1 MSVAASVC
9 ELRNRDTSES
19 RANLFNRAGTDA
31 MTVYVAEIKGRGV
44 AAFHANTDLDAESFA
59 CDRGFRDDLM
69 VLTTGG
75 FPLWDGMTSIKVR
88 QASPLE
94 EAKWQRSRAKA
105 IRHGNIEQED
115 DAWIAFLVALTHP
128 DRRSDERGPHT

>member
-1 MSVAASVC
+1 
-9 ELRNRDTSES
+9 
-19 RANLFNRAGTDA
+19 

-44 AAFHANTDLDAESFA
+44 AAFHANTVVDAKHFVGDL
-59 CDRGFRDDLM
+59 RFRDDLM
-69 VLTTGG
+69 VLRTDGL
-75 FPLWDGMTSIKVR
+75 PLWDGMTSIKVR

-105 IRHGNIEQED
+105 IRHGNIERED